1 MKIVFSCGVFEDDS
15 QLTNTVEIYDNIVN
29 TWSSMSNMIS
39 SKRNHSMIANKTK
52 LYVFDSFFDY
62 EVFDKYTNKFTCVNI
77 LPIISNSFA
86 IDKITFSIGNKIA
99 MFGRKSSKI
108 ETYDTEI

>member
-1 MKIVFSCGVFEDDS
+1 MKIVFSGGVFVNDDNS

-39 SKRNHSMIANKTK
+39 SKRNHRMIANKTK

-62 EVFDKYTNKFTCVNI
+62 QVFDEYTNKFIINI
-77 LPIISNSFA
+77 PP
-86 IDKITFSIGNKIA
+86 T
-99 MFGRKSSKI
+99 
-108 ETYDTEI
+108 

>member
-1 MKIVFSCGVFEDDS
+1 MKIVFSGGVFVNDDNS

-39 SKRNHSMIANKTK
+39 SKRNHRMIANKTK

-62 EVFDKYTNKFTCVNI
+62 EVFDEYTNKFIINI
-77 LPIISNSFA
+77 PP
-86 IDKITFSIGNKIA
+86 T
-99 MFGRKSSKI
+99 
-108 ETYDTEI
+108 

>member
-1 MKIVFSCGVFEDDS
+1 
-15 QLTNTVEIYDNIVN
+15 
-29 TWSSMSNMIS
+29 
-39 SKRNHSMIANKTK
+39 MIANKTK

-86 IDKITFSIGNKIA
+86 VNKITFSIENEIA
-99 MFGRKSSKI
+99 IFGRKSSNI

>member
-1 MKIVFSCGVFEDDS
+1 MKIVFSCGVFVNDDNS
-15 QLTNTVEIYDNIVN
+15 QLKNTVEIYDHTVN

-62 EVFDKYTNKFTCVNI
+62 EVFD
-77 LPIISNSFA
+77 
-86 IDKITFSIGNKIA
+86 
-99 MFGRKSSKI
+99 
-108 ETYDTEI
+108 